1 MLFSGKGKHR
11 RPSKATRVIA
21 VAGVTGAAVAAPLMA
36 AGNASA
42 ATASEW
48 DAVAQ
53 CESGGNW
60 SINTGNGYYGG
71 LQFSASTW
79 AAYGGTQYA
88 STADQ
93 ASKSQQIQIAEK
105 VLAGQ
110 GKGAWPVCGTGL
122 SGAAYAGGGSQDSGS
137 GSSESSQSQSSGST
151 AERSTEQKAS
161 RSSERP
167 AAEQKTEQAPEEDR
181 HHPDRQEGR
190 EGRRRVQG
198 RQGRHPQLDRRGA
211 RRQGRLGEAVQA
223 ERRHRRRGRPDLP
236 GPAAAP
242 EVSGGSRDS
251 RPGAC
256 SPVRTGAGFFTS
268 GVRRG
273 PPPVPSRFPETSL
286 FRSETIYSRFCPAGG
301 RSAGR
306 SPGAG

>member
-11 RPSKATRVIA
+11 RPSKATRVA
-21 VAGVTGAAVAAPLMA
+21 TLAGVTGVAIAAPLMA

-88 STADQ
+88 AQANQ
-93 ASKSQQIQIAEK
+93 ASKSQQIAIGEK

-122 SGAAYAGGGSQDSGS
+122 SGAAYNGGGSSDAGSSGSSGSSSSSDSGS
-137 GSSESSQSQSSGST
+137 T
-151 AERSTEQKAS
+151 TRSTEKQSSS
-161 RSSERP
+161 RSADRP
-167 AAEQKTEQAPEEDR
+167 AASKTVTTPTGKKVKKGDGEYKVVKGDTLSSIAEKHKVKGGWEKLFKLNKDIVADADLIYPGQ
-181 HHPDRQEGR
+181 
-190 EGRRRVQG
+190 
-198 RQGRHPQLDRRGA
+198 QLH
-211 RRQGRLGEAVQA
+211 LK
-223 ERRHRRRGRPDLP
+223 
-236 GPAAAP
+236 
-242 EVSGGSRDS
+242 
-251 RPGAC
+251 
-256 SPVRTGAGFFTS
+256 
-268 GVRRG
+268 
-273 PPPVPSRFPETSL
+273 
-286 FRSETIYSRFCPAGG
+286 
-301 RSAGR
+301 
-306 SPGAG
+306 